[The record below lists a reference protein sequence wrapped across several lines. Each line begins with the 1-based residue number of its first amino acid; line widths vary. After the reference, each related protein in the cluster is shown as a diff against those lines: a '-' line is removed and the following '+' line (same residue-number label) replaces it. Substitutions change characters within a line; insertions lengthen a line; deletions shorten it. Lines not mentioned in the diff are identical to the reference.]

1 MSAVLKFPDK
11 FERVEWR
18 ARKAASEASKLAG
31 LHGYGLRASQQFQV
45 AAYRMAEHNPHL
57 SPSACAAR
65 CVPHKQVALGDLPDG
80 AA

>member
-45 AAYRMAEHNPHL
+45 AAYRMAENNPNL

-65 CVPHKQVALGDLPDG
+65 CVPHKTARLGDLPEP
-80 AA
+80 A